1 MAELTAH
8 DIDRGAR
15 VRAVTDNL
23 YFWQGLRFVIV
34 GPTLIAVA
42 FLNRLAGDNP
52 WPIVAALATLLVIF
66 GPLSVRIERRYRE
79 EFGHVQGRVGAHRRR
94 SRAKWMLVYPLM
106 FGSLLLDAM
115 VPLPFYLSGFT
126 LALGAVLYQRSTGGG
141 REHWLMLAALLVALG
156 LAPLTGAVTTE
167 GAGTLMMLLAG
178 FGMLAASWLDDREM
192 RRILEA
198 APGR

>member
-23 YFWQGLRFVIV
+23 YFWQGLRFIIV
-34 GPTLIAVA
+34 GPTLIASA
-42 FLNRLAGDNP
+42 FLNRFEGDNR
-52 WPIVAALATLLVIF
+52 WAILTALVILLGVF
-66 GPLSVRIERRYRE
+66 TPLSMRIERRYRE
-79 EFGHVQGRVGAHRRR
+79 EFGHVRARAGAHRTR
-94 SRAKWMLVYPLM
+94 SQVKWMLIYPLM
-106 FGSLLLDAM
+106 FGSLLLDAIAQ
-115 VPLPFYLSGFT
+115 LPVYVSGFT
-126 LALGAVLYQRSTGGG
+126 WGLGAVLYQRSTGGG
-141 REHWLMLAALLVALG
+141 RTHWLMLAALLVALG
-156 LAPLTGAVTTE
+156 LAPLTGAVTTG

-192 RRILEA
+192 RETLQA